1 MFGKTDFFIAFR
13 YLKAKRKEKFISI
26 TALFSFVGIMLG
38 VATLIIVMS
47 VMNGFRDELI
57 SKIVGINAHIT
68 IVPQGESKLVYK
80 DIINDLKDIEN
91 ISYINPL
98 IDGQGMFISDERTM
112 GGVVKGIQ
120 LQDLKNKKNIYKSLI
135 NKEHLIDFDESN
147 NAIIGKS
154 LSDLLGLTIGDKLKV
169 ISPEITTT
177 ILGSIPK
184 IKTYNIIDVFESGLY
199 EYDSMTIFIP
209 FKLGQ
214 LQFNNK
220 NKANSIEIFEKDIN
234 KTNETIYEIQQ
245 ILVKKDYDCAVIDW
259 KGANASFIE
268 ALNVERVVM
277 FIILSL
283 IILIAAFNIISSLTM
298 LVMDKNKQIALL
310 KTIGMQNTDI
320 MGIFFICGSFI
331 GFVGT
336 MLGVIIGVIFS
347 LNIQKIKIFLE
358 HIFGVQLFNP
368 SVYFLTQIPSK
379 LLISDIL
386 LVVGLSLLLSFLATL
401 YPAKKA
407 SKVNPA
413 ETLRYE

>member
-1 MFGKTDFFIAFR
+1 
-13 YLKAKRKEKFISI
+13 
-26 TALFSFVGIMLG
+26 
-38 VATLIIVMS
+38 
-47 VMNGFRDELI
+47 
-57 SKIVGINAHIT
+57 
-68 IVPQGESKLVYK
+68 
-80 DIINDLKDIEN
+80 
-91 ISYINPL
+91 
-98 IDGQGMFISDERTM
+98 MFISDERTM

-245 ILVKKDYDCAVIDW
+245 TLVKKDYDYAVIDW

-358 HIFGVQLFNP
+358 HILGVQLFNP